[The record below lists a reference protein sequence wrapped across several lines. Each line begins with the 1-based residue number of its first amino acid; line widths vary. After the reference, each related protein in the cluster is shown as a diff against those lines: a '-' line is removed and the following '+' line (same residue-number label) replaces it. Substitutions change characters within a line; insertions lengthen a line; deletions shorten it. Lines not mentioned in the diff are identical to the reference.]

1 MPLSNIYAKMGLK
14 GVECDNFADV
24 RTIGIPR
31 SFMHYRYPA
40 LWTTFFTELGYNVVL
55 SEPTTRQT
63 VDRGSALATDES
75 CLAGKIYL
83 GHVDELR
90 GKCDCVF
97 VPCLDN
103 LGTRLEFCTKFQALP
118 DLVHNTFADPD
129 LRILTC
135 QVDKIV
141 SKKDMTDAFMELGAT
156 LGKTPKQTKAAWK
169 AAQKAQAAYE
179 KDRAKQLQ
187 ETVARASKGQ
197 SRPQGSQGSSGP
209 QGSQEPQGSQT
220 SQAAQAAQSATQDSL
235 LILLVAHPYLSFDPM
250 VGGEIV
256 DMAQRLGAQIVFA
269 CDADRKKSLATSFD
283 FSETMPW
290 IVNRELVG
298 ALMNLHEDIDGILLV
313 SAFPCGPDSMTDD
326 AIMRC
331 IQGTPLLNLVVDA
344 QSGTAGLETRIE
356 SFVDILRYRK
366 RGGYIHDNA
375 ADQGAVHGEK

>member
-1 MPLSNIYAKMGLK
+1 MPLTKTAANTAAYEPAKAPSTQAKSWSLFRHASSFG
-14 GVECDNFADV
+14 DDFSDV
-24 RTIGIPR
+24 STIGIPR
-31 SFMHYRYPA
+31 AFMYYRYPA
-40 LWTTFFTELGYNVVL
+40 LWTTFFTELGFEVVL

-83 GHVDELR
+83 GHVDALR
-90 GKCDCVF
+90 DVSDCVF
-97 VPCLDN
+97 VPCMDN
-103 LGTRLEFCTKFQALP
+103 LGSRLGFCTKFQALP

-135 QVDKIV
+135 QMDEIV
-141 SKKDMTDAFMELGAT
+141 AKKDMNAAFMELGSV

-169 AAQKAQAAYE
+169 AAQKAQATYE
-179 KDRAKQLQ
+179 KEQAKKLQ
-187 ETVARASKGQ
+187 ATIVDVQKQQA
-197 SRPQGSQGSSGP
+197 QG
-209 QGSQEPQGSQT
+209 E
-220 SQAAQAAQSATQDSL
+220 DSL

-250 VGGEIV
+250 IGGEIIDLV
-256 DMAQRLGAQIVFA
+256 ERLGAQVIFA
-269 CDADRKKSLATSFD
+269 CDADRKKSLAASFD

-313 SAFPCGPDSMTDD
+313 SAFSCGPDSMTDD

-366 RGGYIHDNA
+366 RGGYIHETSS
-375 ADQGAVHGEK
+375 DQGAAHGED

>member
-1 MPLSNIYAKMGLK
+1 MPLSKIKENKVVAAPEKADSSEKAAVPQAKSWSLFHHSAS
-14 GVECDNFADV
+14 VNDDFSDV
-24 RTIGIPR
+24 VTIGVPR
-31 SFMHYRYPA
+31 SFLYYRYPA
-40 LWTTFFTELGYNVVL
+40 LWTTFFTELGYDVVL

-63 VDRGSALATDES
+63 VDQGSALAADES

-83 GHVDELR
+83 GHVESLR
-90 GKCDCVF
+90 NACDCIF

-103 LGTRLEFCTKFQALP
+103 VGTRLEFCTKFQALP
-118 DLVHNTFADPD
+118 DLVRNTFTDPD

-135 QVDKIV
+135 EVNTIV
-141 SKKDMTDAFMELGAT
+141 AKKDMTDAFMELGST
-156 LGKTPKQTKAAWK
+156 LGKTAKQTKAAWK
-169 AAQKAQAAYE
+169 AAQKAQAAFE
-179 KDRAKQLQ
+179 KEQAKQLQ
-187 ETVARASKGQ
+187 NTIAQVHKEQ
-197 SRPQGSQGSSGP
+197 SQGK
-209 QGSQEPQGSQT
+209 
-220 SQAAQAAQSATQDSL
+220 DSL

-250 VGGEIV
+250 VGGEII
-256 DMAQRLGAQIVFA
+256 DMVGRLGASVVCA

-366 RGGYIHDNA
+366 RGGYIHDA
-375 ADQGAVHGEK
+375 ALGKH

>member
-1 MPLSNIYAKMGLK
+1 MPLPKIAASGAADTPANASVKAPTSQAKSWSLFRHTASFN
-14 GVECDNFADV
+14 DDFSDV
-24 RTIGIPR
+24 ATIGIPR
-31 SFMHYRYPA
+31 SFMYYRYPA
-40 LWTTFFTELGYNVVL
+40 LWTTFFTELGYDVVF
-55 SEPTTRQT
+55 SDPTTRQT
-63 VDRGSALATDES
+63 VDRGSALAADES

-83 GHVDELR
+83 GHVDALR
-90 GKCDCVF
+90 GQCDCIF
-97 VPCLDN
+97 VPCMDN

-118 DLVHNTFADPD
+118 DLVHNTFADPN

-135 QVDKIV
+135 QTDIIV
-141 SKKDMTDAFMELGAT
+141 SKKDMDDAFMELGAV
-156 LGKTPKQTKAAWK
+156 LGKTAKQTKQAWK

-179 KDRAKQLQ
+179 KEQSKQLMSTIAQVHKKQ
-187 ETVARASKGQ
+187 E
-197 SRPQGSQGSSGP
+197 QG
-209 QGSQEPQGSQT
+209 ED
-220 SQAAQAAQSATQDSL
+220 AL

-256 DMAQRLGAQIVFA
+256 DMVEKMGASIICA

-290 IVNRELVG
+290 IINRELVG

-356 SFVDILRYRK
+356 SFVDILRYRR
-366 RGGYIHDNA
+366 RGGYIHESTSE
-375 ADQGAVHGEK
+375 QGGNHGEE

>member
-1 MPLSNIYAKMGLK
+1 MSLSNTLDGEAAEKTPASQAKPWSLFRHTATASN
-14 GVECDNFADV
+14 DFSDV
-24 RTIGIPR
+24 STIGIPR
-31 SFMHYRYPA
+31 SFMYYRYPA
-40 LWTTFFTELGYNVVL
+40 LWTTFFTELGYTVVL

-63 VDRGSALATDES
+63 LDCGSALATDES
-75 CLAGKIYL
+75 CLAGKVYL
-83 GHVDELR
+83 GHVDALR
-90 GKCDCVF
+90 GMCDCIF
-97 VPCLDN
+97 IPCLDN

-118 DLVHNTFADPD
+118 DLVHNTFADPN

-141 SKKDMTDAFMELGAT
+141 AKKDMAQAFMELGAR
-156 LGKTPKQTKAAWK
+156 LGKTAKQTKAAWK
-169 AAQKAQAAYE
+169 AALKAQVVQE

-187 ETVARASKGQ
+187 NTI
-197 SRPQGSQGSSGP
+197 
-209 QGSQEPQGSQT
+209 
-220 SQAAQAAQSATQDSL
+220 AQAHKQQEAGKDSL
-235 LILLVAHPYLSFDPM
+235 VILLVAHPYLSFDPL
-250 VGGEIV
+250 VGGEII
-256 DMAQRLGAQIVFA
+256 DMVNRMGATVVCA

-290 IVNRELVG
+290 VVNRELVG

-366 RGGYIHDNA
+366 RGGYIHDA
-375 ADQGAVHGEK
+375 SPDQGANHGE

>member
-1 MPLSNIYAKMGLK
+1 MPLPKIKAKKVVAASENAKPSEKAAGSQAISWSLLHH
-14 GVECDNFADV
+14 GTSANEDFSDV
-24 RTIGIPR
+24 ATIGIPR
-31 SFMHYRYPA
+31 SFMYYRYPA
-40 LWTTFFTELGYNVVL
+40 LWTTYFTELGYDVVL

-63 VDRGSALATDES
+63 VDQGSALATDES
-75 CLAGKIYL
+75 CLASKMYL
-83 GHVDELR
+83 GHVEALR
-90 GKCDCVF
+90 NTCDCMF

-103 LGTRLEFCTKFQALP
+103 VGTRLGFCTKFQALP
-118 DLVHNTFADPD
+118 DLVHTTFADSN

-135 QVDKIV
+135 QVNTIIT
-141 SKKDMTDAFMELGAT
+141 KKDMTDAFVELGIT
-156 LGKTPKQTKAAWK
+156 LGKTVKQTKAAWK
-169 AAQKAQAAYE
+169 AAQKAQVAYE
-179 KDRAKQLQ
+179 KERAKQLQ
-187 ETVARASKGQ
+187 NTIARVHKEQA
-197 SRPQGSQGSSGP
+197 QGK
-209 QGSQEPQGSQT
+209 
-220 SQAAQAAQSATQDSL
+220 DSL

-256 DMAQRLGAQIVFA
+256 DMVEKLGATVIFA

-366 RGGYIHDNA
+366 RGGYIHDA
-375 ADQGAVHGEK
+375 APVQGANYGEQ